1 MDIVEEIARFSNKVL
16 LTCVLGEDI
25 GDTMMDYWIEGK
37 LVKKDVSFALRDTFG
52 KMIER
57 Y

>member
-25 GDTMMDYWIEGK
+25 GDTMLDYWIEGK